1 MSYTKDDIVQDEKSI
16 KMRSEIPGAFFV
28 EKSQINGKD
37 KEKQIERLQKS
48 RRKEMG
54 RRSGEV

>member
-28 EKSQINGKD
+28 EKNQINGKD

-48 RRKEMG
+48 RRKEMD